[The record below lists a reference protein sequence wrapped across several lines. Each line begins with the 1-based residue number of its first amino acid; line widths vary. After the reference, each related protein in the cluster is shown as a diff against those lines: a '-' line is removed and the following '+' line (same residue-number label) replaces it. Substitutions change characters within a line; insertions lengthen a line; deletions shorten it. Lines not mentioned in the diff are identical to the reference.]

1 MNRFFGIIGIVVIFA
16 ICFLMS
22 NNKKKISL
30 KTVLSGFAL
39 QILLALF
46 VLKTKVGQVI
56 FAKAG
61 QFVEKLLDFANQ
73 GGDFVFGVL
82 TNNPEKMTELFGAGS
97 DFIFALKLIPTII
110 FVLILVNILYHIG
123 IMQKIVYVCA
133 KVMYKIMNISGA
145 EALSNAA
152 SAFVGQVEA
161 QIMIKPY
168 LASMTMSELLASMA
182 GSMACIAGGVMA
194 MYIGMGIPAEYL
206 LSASIMAAPGA
217 LVVSK
222 IVFPETEQSQTKDDV
237 KIEVKQ
243 TYVNLIDAIAH
254 GASDGMRVSIN
265 VIAMLIALIALI
277 HMVDWVLGYI
287 GLFLVNICHLP
298 SSLLGIDFTHLSLKE
313 ILGAIF
319 SVFAFIMG
327 VPFAEASTVGSLM
340 GTKLVFNEFI
350 AYMDL
355 SQIQSTLSPKS
366 VIIASFALCGFA
378 NLGSIAIQIGG
389 IGELAPTRRKDL
401 AKLGFKAL
409 ICGTLASYVSACIAG
424 ILL

>member
-1 MNRFFGIIGIVVIFA
+1 MSRFVGIIGIIVIFA

-30 KTVLSGFAL
+30 KTVLSGFGL

-46 VLKTKVGQVI
+46 VLKTSLGKAI
-56 FAKAG
+56 FSQAG
-61 QFVEKLLDFANQ
+61 RAVEKILDFANE
-73 GGDFVFGVL
+73 GGNFVFGVL
-82 TNNPEKMTELFGAGS
+82 TAQPEKFVEVFGAGA

-110 FVLILVNILYHIG
+110 FVLIIVNILYHIG
-123 IMQKIVYVCA
+123 LMQKIVYVCA

-168 LASMTMSELLASMA
+168 LATMTMSELLASMT

-217 LVVSK
+217 LVISK
-222 IVFPETEQSQTKDDV
+222 IVFPETEPSQTKNDV
-237 KIEVKQ
+237 TIEVKQ
-243 TYVNLIDAIAH
+243 NYVNIIDAIAH

-277 HMVDWVLGYI
+277 HMVDWFLGYV
-287 GLFLVNICHLP
+287 GLFWVNICHLP
-298 SSLLGIDFTHLSLKE
+298 AHLLGIDFTQLSMKE

-319 SVFAFIMG
+319 SVFAFLMG
-327 VPFAEASTVGSLM
+327 VPLDEAPAVGSLM

-355 SQIQSTLSPKS
+355 ARVQPLLSPKS
-366 VIIASFALCGFA
+366 IIIATFALCGFA

-389 IGELAPTRRKDL
+389 IGELAPSRRKDL
-401 AKLGFKAL
+401 AKLGVKAL